1 MDSGTHPYDRRV
13 ARPKTGWTKAHNMR
27 FGPELWLPQVALAV
41 AEGTTVTAMVAEDM
55 RIRQRRGLR
64 RPQWFASWPQAASWL
79 EGNYPDWRRL
89 ADAIAAVTGDLTGPE
104 YTAVAMWQAMTR
116 HPGDPEEQKGLIAGF
131 VLLAAAADTAG
142 TWQEDYIDS
151 RALLAAVLRVLDEH
165 LTDPEPEADPPAGR
179 ARTGSPR
186 SRTAAAAP
194 PGTRSRTRAE
204 SNEVKVA
211 DCLRKHPGE
220 KLRYEQIASAC
231 ELTSQQASIALSRL
245 LRSGTLPGLART
257 GRGTYQWDP
266 PPAVRGRQERP

>member
-165 LTDPEPEADPPAGR
+165 LTDPEPEADPPGGQEPARRDHAQQQQRPPERAAGHVRKATRSKSLTACGSIR
-179 ARTGSPR
+179 ARSCGTNRSP
-186 SRTAAAAP
+186 AP
-194 PGTRSRTRAE
+194 A
-204 SNEVKVA
+204 N
-211 DCLRKHPGE
+211 
-220 KLRYEQIASAC
+220 
-231 ELTSQQASIALSRL
+231 
-245 LRSGTLPGLART
+245 
-257 GRGTYQWDP
+257 
-266 PPAVRGRQERP
+266 